1 MLVRLRQQKDTFQ
14 DWEYY
19 TNRCNHFDKDLS
31 GLLSLEM
38 KGLVYFSVLILV
50 LIGLCQPALISVLR
64 LRQDRIKESPI
75 YQPSH
80 FKLERW
86 MQRFYNQV
94 WESQCVENCA
104 EGPKIVTEEMIQA
117 YEAKIRYLQFRRRQ
131 PDLGRLLGI

>member
-1 MLVRLRQQKDTFQ
+1 
-14 DWEYY
+14 
-19 TNRCNHFDKDLS
+19 
-31 GLLSLEM
+31 M

-64 LRQDRIKESPI
+64 LRQDRIEEPPI

-80 FKLERW
+80 FELERW